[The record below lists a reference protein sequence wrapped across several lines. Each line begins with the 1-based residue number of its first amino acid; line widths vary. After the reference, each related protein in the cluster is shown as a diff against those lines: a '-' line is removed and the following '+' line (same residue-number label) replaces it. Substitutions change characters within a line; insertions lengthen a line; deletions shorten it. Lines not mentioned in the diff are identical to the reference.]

1 MSRLE
6 ALAKI
11 AAKATGGDLVFPTSV
26 AVAARIRDALEDPD
40 LHLSAAVRMIK
51 AEPLLASRCV
61 ALANSAVFRR
71 SGQPVT
77 DIATAASRV
86 GIATVRILAHGL
98 IVRQLAGMPADP
110 QRQDLVARLWEHSAH
125 VASLARLLAARVT
138 LINPNMALF
147 AGLVH
152 EVGNFYLIS
161 RAVEFPQLLESEH
174 PEEGEGELE
183 VTVHRA
189 VAAALSLPAPIVEAL
204 EGVWSG
210 YLASPPE
217 TLSDTVMLAKVLT
230 PIKTPFVRLQDSSLI
245 APVDMQVGEAHLA
258 DILAES
264 SEEVESL
271 TRALAV

>member
-11 AAKATGGDLVFPTSV
+11 AAKAISGDLVFPTSV

-110 QRQDLVARLWEHSAH
+110 QRQDLVARLWEHTAH

-152 EVGNFYLIS
+152 EVGTFYLIS

-245 APVDMQVGEAHLA
+245 APVDMQVGEAHLT